1 MASDKSL
8 IFRTQIAFPLI
19 GSSEKTEANPYNH
32 LGEPALVQLQLG
44 LLSCIES
51 EKSRVE
57 QSMGFINWGVSP
69 IIIGFMVVDI
79 SIVYG
84 VSKPT

>member
-1 MASDKSL
+1 
-8 IFRTQIAFPLI
+8 
-19 GSSEKTEANPYNH
+19 
-32 LGEPALVQLQLG
+32 
-44 LLSCIES
+44 
-51 EKSRVE
+51 
-57 QSMGFINWGVSP
+57 MGFINWGVSP